1 MFIDTKYFEGS
12 FSFIYFIFLINL
24 YIIAQIFGFFYN
36 VFGFV
41 IFLFIVYLVL
51 LFVGLGVPSMINGS
65 WMVSFRGMH
74 STYSDELVVDP
85 CHCQFFYVKNNI

>member
-12 FSFIYFIFLINL
+12 FSFIYFIFLLNL

-41 IFLFIVYLVL
+41 IFLFIVYLIL
-51 LFVGLGVPSMINGS
+51 LFVGLGVPIDGS
-65 WMVSFRGMH
+65 WMVSLRGMH
-74 STYSDELVVDP
+74 SAYSDKLVVDP
-85 CHCQFFYVKNNI
+85 CYIVNLFFLYKK